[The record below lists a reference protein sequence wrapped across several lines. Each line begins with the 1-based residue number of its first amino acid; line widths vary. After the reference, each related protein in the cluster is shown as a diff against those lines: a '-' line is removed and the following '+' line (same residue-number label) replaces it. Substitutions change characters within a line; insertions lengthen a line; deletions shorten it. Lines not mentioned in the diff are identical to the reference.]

1 MPNRASLGDLT
12 TNVLRAVKDHIKVIG
27 EPQKVQITKGLLQAS
42 REAHKVYSKRL
53 SNEKD

>member
-27 EPQKVQITKGLLQAS
+27 EPQKVQFTKGLLQVS

-53 SNEKD
+53 SKEKD